1 MANKI
6 LENGLKKI
14 QKLQRKGTVFSSENF
29 EPKELT
35 ELKRLGF
42 LKSIIRGWYHL
53 SSPSEKE
60 GETTS
65 WYACYYEFL
74 AKYLKERYKSR
85 YCLNP
90 EASLAL
96 HLKQTIIPSQTAV
109 LLKEGAVNSVSLPFG
124 SSLFTYPDKKNF
136 PKQRELVNGLYLF
149 TKEHSLCRVSPT
161 FWRDNPLEIQIL
173 LKTSDAA
180 KIVEA
185 LTNEN
190 RPMLESAKR
199 VIAGLRF
206 IGRETDADMLKFT
219 YEAATGETV
228 TEENPFKEQVIAL
241 LDRKAEESVIGAR
254 IKGMWTQFRA
264 PVYKIGQ
271 NIKKVPTDSDLSE
284 MMDEIKKEDMY
295 HSLSIEGYEITDE
308 LIVKV
313 ESGNWNVDD
322 HDKDKNEKNAMAARG
337 YYDAFEKVKTDILE
351 SIAQENNPAD
361 VAEKVHQAWFA
372 KLFGPSLKAGILKP
386 AQLMGYRDGQVY
398 IRGSMHTPLHKDDLR
413 DAMETY
419 FQLLKEEDDPFVKAV
434 LGHHL
439 FGFIHPYM
447 DGNGRM
453 ARFIM
458 NLFLVT
464 GGYKWCVVTVDTRDK
479 YMKALEEA
487 SVNGNI
493 ESFAEFIKD
502 SM

>member
-1 MANKI
+1 MANRNLK
-6 LENGLKKI
+6 NGLKKI
-14 QKLQRKGTVFSSENF
+14 KKLQKKGTVFSSGNF

-74 AKYLKERYKSR
+74 AKYLKKMHKSK

-96 HLKQTIIPSQTAV
+96 HLKQTIILSQTAV

-124 SSLFTYPDKKNF
+124 SSLFMYPDKKNF
-136 PKQRELVNGLYLF
+136 PRHREFVNGLYLF

-161 FWRDNPLEIQIL
+161 FWRNNPLEIQIL
-173 LKTSDAA
+173 LKTSDTA

-185 LTNEN
+185 LTSEN
-190 RPMLESAKR
+190 RSMLESAKR

-206 IGRETDADMLKFT
+206 VGRETDADILKFT
-219 YEAATGETV
+219 YETATGEVV
-228 TEENPFKEQVIAL
+228 TEKNPFKEQEIML
-241 LDRKAEESVIGAR
+241 LDRKAEESIIGAR
-254 IKGMWTQFRA
+254 IKGMWAQFRN

-271 NIKKVPTDSDLSE
+271 DIKKVPIDIGISE

-308 LIVKV
+308 LIAKV

-322 HDKDKNEKNAMAARG
+322 YEKEENEKNAMAARG
-337 YYDAFEKVKTDILE
+337 YYDTFEKVKKDILE
-351 SIAQENNPAD
+351 SIVQNSNPAD
-361 VAEKVHQAWFA
+361 VLEKVHQSWFA
-372 KLFGPSLKAGILKP
+372 NLFGPSLKAGILKP
-386 AQLMGYRDGQVY
+386 AQLMGYRDAQVY

-419 FQLLKEEDDPFVKAV
+419 FKLLKEEDDPFVKAV

-464 GGYKWCVVTVDTRDK
+464 GGYKWCVVTVQTRDE

-493 ESFAEFIKD
+493 EAFAKFIKG